1 MENNTPTASMAAV
14 IGALEKMAINADE
27 QLDSLF

>member
-1 MENNTPTASMAAV
+1 MEDNTPREGMVVV

-27 QLDSLF
+27 LLDSLF

>member
-1 MENNTPTASMAAV
+1 MEDNNLREGMAAV

-27 QLDSLF
+27 LLDSLF